1 MSNAASVDVESWLG
15 SFAAALT
22 AGDRVAVEEL
32 FLPNGSWRDLVAFG
46 WTIATHEGSQAIG
59 AFVEACGPSAIT
71 GVVAMSGAQPGEAFI
86 RLSAPS
92 GSVQGY
98 VRLIDGRCFTLLT
111 ALEAIAGHPE
121 AIGRNRPSGVA
132 ADPLGRNWKD
142 LRQFERDTIGIAEQP
157 YVLIVGGGQAG
168 LALGARLRALGV
180 PTLIID
186 RFPRV
191 GDQWRSRYKSLTLHD
206 SVWYDHMPYMPFP
219 ENWPVYTPKDKMGDW
234 LELYADAME
243 LNVWTGT
250 ELLGASHDA
259 AAGRWAATVVRDG
272 QQIVLH
278 PVQLVMA
285 VGNAGFP
292 CIPDIPG
299 AGRFQGA
306 QLHSSQHRGGE
317 GLKGKRVAV
326 IGANNSAHDIA
337 ADLADNAALPTMVQ
351 RSSTLVV
358 KQETL
363 FETMVRP
370 IYSQEA
376 VDAGLTTERADLLA
390 LSVPM
395 RVAEVAQRP
404 VWTEIEQM
412 DRGFYDDLRSAGFKL
427 DFAEDGAGL
436 MMKYLRSASG
446 YYIDVGA
453 SRMVIDGRIQ
463 LRSGVEIG
471 CIDERGLCF
480 TDGSRLDA
488 DMIIYATGFGSME
501 QWVERLVSPE
511 VARKV
516 GRCWGYG
523 SGCKGDPGPWEGELR
538 NMWKPTAQ
546 AGLWFMGGNLQQC
559 RMFSRFLAQQLKA
572 RYEGLDVRVLEP
584 ASPAFE
590 PA

>member
-1 MSNAASVDVESWLG
+1 MTSVADVGVSNWLEQ
-15 SFAAALT
+15 FAAVMS
-22 AGDRVAVEEL
+22 AGDRAGIADL
-32 FLPNGSWRDLVAFG
+32 FAPSGYWRDLVAFG
-46 WTIATHEGSQAIG
+46 WTIATHEGVDAIA
-59 AFVEACGPSAIT
+59 AFVDACGPTKIT
-71 GVVAMSGAQPGEAFI
+71 NVGAQPGAQPGEGFI
-86 RLSAPS
+86 RFTAPS
-92 GSVQGY
+92 GLVQGY
-98 VRLIDGRCFTLLT
+98 VRLIEGRCLTLLT
-111 ALEAIAGHPE
+111 ALEAIADHPE
-121 AIGRNRPSGVA
+121 AIGHHRPSGVV
-132 ADPLGRNWKD
+132 ADPYGRNWKD
-142 LRQFERDTIGIAEQP
+142 LCQLERETIGIAEQP
-157 YVLIVGGGQAG
+157 YVLVVGGGQGG
-168 LALGARLRALGV
+168 LALGARLRALSV

-186 RFPRV
+186 RYPRV

-206 SVWYDHMPYMPFP
+206 SVWYDHLPYMPFP

-250 ELLGASHDA
+250 ELTGACYDES
-259 AAGRWAATVVRDG
+259 AGRWAATVKRDG
-272 QQIVLH
+272 EEITLH

-292 CIPDIPG
+292 CIPRIPG
-299 AGRFQGA
+299 AERFHGP

-337 ADLADNAALPTMVQ
+337 ADLAENGALPTMVQ

-358 KQETL
+358 RQQTL

-395 RVAEVAQRP
+395 RVAEEVQRP
-404 VWTEIEQM
+404 VWAAIEQM
-412 DRGFYDDLRSAGFKL
+412 DREFYDELRAAGFAL

-436 MMKYLRSASG
+436 MLKYLRSASG

-453 SRMVIDGRIQ
+453 SQMVIDGRIQ

-471 CIDERGLCF
+471 HIDERGLCF
-480 TDGSRLDA
+480 SDGSRLDA
-488 DMIIYATGFGSME
+488 DVIIYATGFGSME
-501 QWVERLVSPE
+501 QWVERLISPE
-511 VARKV
+511 VAEKV

-523 SGCKGDPGPWEGELR
+523 SGCKGDPGPWSGELR
-538 NMWKPTAQ
+538 NMWKPTPQ
-546 AGLWFMGGNLQQC
+546 EGLWFMGGNLQQC

-572 RYEGLDVRVLEP
+572 RYEGLGVQVIEPAAQALEP
-584 ASPAFE
+584 A
-590 PA
+590 